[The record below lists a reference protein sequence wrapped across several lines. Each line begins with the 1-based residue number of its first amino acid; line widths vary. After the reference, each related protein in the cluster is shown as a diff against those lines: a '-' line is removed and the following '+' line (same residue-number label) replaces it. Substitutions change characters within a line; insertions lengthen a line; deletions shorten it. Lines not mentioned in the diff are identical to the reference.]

1 LRRQNTFGW
10 YEEENQPCAAT
21 YKVKLMFCLH
31 YQTFVVGG
39 GKKVRSKYREQLPKE
54 FIEALRAVGYIE
66 DRGAS
71 ACKECQRMYKY
82 QHDTDKV

>member
-1 LRRQNTFGW
+1 MQKRTSPARQR
-10 YEEENQPCAAT
+10 A
-21 YKVKLMFCLH
+21 KVKLVFCLH

-71 ACKECQRMYKY
+71 ACKECQKMYKY
-82 QHDTDKV
+82 QHDTDKVWFS